1 MIEHYRFGN
10 MTIDGRQYQNDLKI
24 IDGQVISNWWRKEG
38 HWSDVED
45 MADIVEARPDVLV
58 VGTGSPGRMNL
69 SEELRQVLANLKIR
83 VIEEST
89 DEAVQTFNR
98 LSESGDKVAAAFHL
112 TC

>member
-38 HWSDVED
+38 HWADVED
-45 MADIVEARPDVLV
+45 MADIVAARPEVLV

-69 SEELRQVLANLKIR
+69 SEELRQALSDLKIR
-83 VIEEST
+83 VVEEPT

-98 LSESGDKVAAAFHL
+98 LSETEAKVAAAFHL